1 MEEDMSRRLFVLLF
15 ALGLAV
21 LFSSSAWGAMAD
33 GEPARRGNI
42 LQNPKTEVRS
52 HMWGNIRLVL
62 SNWGFFGNAG
72 EYEPYEWSCEFPAN
86 SHQDYLFQGALW
98 IGGVIDDDTLVSVG
112 ADGWLHENEMF
123 PGNTDNDTIME
134 RSINPA
140 SQFYWDPA
148 DSSDPLFLKYGPAIS
163 EEDLIAVYTDTVGSP
178 YVPPDHQPMGI
189 KVTQQTYSWSYDY
202 AQDFILMK
210 FWIENI
216 RGDGKTIRDI
226 YIALY
231 IDGDVTPVTDYY
243 PCRQASAQDDI
254 TGFRVWRDESDTLWA
269 PGTTLYLWNEQTQ
282 SYDSTDVA
290 GTPKYQSPADYITV
304 AWLADDDGI
313 HPEASCGDVGPANGV
328 TGTRVVYPPP
338 EQISFNWWFSDS
350 DDNLDWGPYH
360 TEDPDDVDG
369 TPMGDNAKYR
379 IMSNGYFDPDQVCN
393 SLVYPAGIDSIN
405 DTRYLLSFGPNDL
418 PAGDTLVM
426 ILAYIGGEHFH
437 NGNPWCEW
445 SFDDLAI
452 NASWAYTVYD
462 NPGVDTDSNGYAGDF
477 TITGSET
484 LYISG
489 DGAPDF
495 EGPPP
500 PPSPMMTLE
509 TEDQKVIIRWGKHS
523 EVYENKFIPAPYDTD
538 YFEGYRVYRS
548 ETGRLGEFT
557 LLAEFDRIDFDTSGT
572 IPLFWNRG
580 MPDSIE
586 VEGGETTYVYVDG
599 PMLNY
604 YPRFYAVTAFDKG
617 YPPGY
622 GDVLASLETSP
633 LSNYKRVTP
642 SPEPGQFVGKNKVQ
656 VVPNPYRIDEDYA
669 GMKWEDW
676 EGAGWSEHTRRIDF
690 INLPPECT
698 IRIYSLN
705 GDLVRT
711 LKHHASANMASGRA
725 ASAESWNLIS
735 RDVEAIVS
743 GLYLFSVEEPNGRTQ
758 VGKFLILK

>member
-1 MEEDMSRRLFVLLF
+1 MSKHRFVSVCAI
-15 ALGLAV
+15 ALAVCLAGLA
-21 LFSSSAWGAMAD
+21 WGRTSD
-33 GEPARRGNI
+33 QEDPGFKNI
-42 LQNPKTEVRS
+42 LQAPNTQMKS
-52 HMWGNIRLVL
+52 HTWGNMKLVIT
-62 SNWGFFGNAG
+62 NWGFFGNA
-72 EYEPYEWSCEFPAN
+72 EQYDQYVWSCEFPAN

-98 IGGVIDDDTLVSVG
+98 IGGVVDEDTMVSVG
-112 ADGWLHENEMF
+112 ADGWLRENEMF
-123 PGNTDNDTIME
+123 PGPNDSIME

-140 SQFYWDPA
+140 SPYYWNPA
-148 DSSDPLFLKYGPAIS
+148 DSSDPLFMEYGSAIS
-163 EEDLIAVYTDTVGSP
+163 EQDFIAVYTDTVGNP
-178 YVPPDHQPMGI
+178 YAPPDHRPLGI
-189 KVTQQTYSWSYDY
+189 RITQQTYCWSYDY

-210 FWIENI
+210 YWIENI
-216 RGDGKTIRDI
+216 RGDGKTIENV
-226 YIALY
+226 YVGLY
-231 IDGDVTPVTDYY
+231 IDGDCTPVTSDRA
-243 PCRQASAQDDI
+243 CRNAAAQDDI
-254 TGFRVWRDESDTLWA
+254 TGFRVWRDESDTLWD

-282 SYDSTDVA
+282 SYDSTDVG
-290 GTPKYQSPADYITV
+290 GTPKHQSPADYITV
-304 AWLADDDGI
+304 AWLADDDGL
-313 HPEASCGDVGPANGV
+313 HPASCPQTGLCNSV

-338 EQISFNWWFSDS
+338 EQISFNWWFSDEN
-350 DDNLDWGPYH
+350 DALDWGPH
-360 TEDPDDVDG
+360 VVQDPDDPDG
-369 TPMGDNAKYR
+369 TPMGDDAKYR
-379 IMSNGYFDPDQVCN
+379 IMSNGYFDPDQVC
-393 SLVYPAGIDSIN
+393 YPLAYPPGIDSIN

-426 ILAYIGGEHFH
+426 IFAYVGGEHFH

-462 NPGVDTDSNGYAGDF
+462 NPGVDTDSNGYSGDF

-500 PPSPMMTLE
+500 PPSPRISLATD
-509 TEDQKVIIRWGKHS
+509 DQKVIIRWGQHS

-557 LLAEFDRIDFDTSGT
+557 LLAEFDRIDFDTSGA

-586 VEGGETTYVYVDG
+586 VDGGETTYVYIDG

-622 GDVLASLETSP
+622 GDVLASLQTSP
-633 LSNYKRVTP
+633 LSNYEMVTP
-642 SPEPGQFVGKNKVQ
+642 SPSPEQFAGKNKVQ
-656 VVPNPYRIDEDYA
+656 VVPNPYRIDVDYA
-669 GMKWEDW
+669 ATKWEDW
-676 EGAGWSEHTRRIDF
+676 EGAGWSEHTRRLDF

-711 LKHHASANMASGRA
+711 LEHNASANTASGRA